1 MNELGEPV
9 PPSFSC
15 NTVEEAI
22 DAAKNISY
30 PVIIRPAF
38 TLGGTGG
45 GVAYNEKELKEI
57 SYSGINASMVG
68 QILVEKCL
76 VGWKEVEYEVIRDSD
91 ETNTSVGHDAC

>member
-15 NTVEEAI
+15 NTVDEAV
-22 DAAKNISY
+22 DAAKKISY

-45 GVAYNEKELKEI
+45 GVAHNEAELKKLCSI
-57 SYSGINASMVG
+57 YGI
-68 QILVEKCL
+68 
-76 VGWKEVEYEVIRDSD
+76 
-91 ETNTSVGHDAC
+91 